1 MPRHDQDVTSA
12 PSDDSYTRLITS
24 VGREAG
30 LDRVGI
36 CDTAILDRAR
46 QEIIRRRAAGLADT
60 MQFTFRNPERSTD
73 PSRALTGAL
82 SLVVGARRYVTNDD
96 DRSGDHTN
104 PDAANTRSPADPV
117 ARVARYA
124 RADHYAALRESL
136 NVVADR
142 LRQDGHRA
150 AVFVDENDIVDR
162 EVAHKAGIGWF
173 GKSANI
179 LVPGGGSWYVLGS
192 VVTTAALEP
201 ALRPVPDGCGTC
213 RVCLDACPTEAIV
226 ADGVIDARRCLAW
239 LVQKEGIFPFEHRVA
254 LGNRIYGCDDCQDTC
269 PPNVR
274 FRNRRGGDSIV
285 VDLGPDV
292 EIFDLLDDEDD
303 RLMSRFGRWYIAG
316 RDPTWLR
323 RNALIILGNV
333 APIPVS
339 ERVRRT
345 IESYLGHRDQ
355 FLRAHAVWASGR
367 LGLSD
372 VRRRLAADDSEVV
385 REEIRRWDEIP
396 VRTEATS

>member
-1 MPRHDQDVTSA
+1 MPPHDEDVTVA
-12 PSDDSYTRLITS
+12 PSNDAYTQLITTLGRS
-24 VGREAG
+24 VG

-36 CDTAILDRAR
+36 CDTSVLDRAR
-46 QEIIRRRAAGLADT
+46 REIIRRRAAGLADT

-73 PSRALTGAL
+73 PSRALSGAL
-82 SLVVGARRYVTNDD
+82 SLVVGARRYVGGLETEK
-96 DRSGDHTN
+96 S
-104 PDAANTRSPADPV
+104 DAGNAADSNVPM

-124 RADHYAALRESL
+124 QSDHYAALRQSL
-136 NVVADR
+136 NSVADR
-142 LRQDGHRA
+142 LKMDGHRA

-162 EVAHKAGIGWF
+162 EVAHKAGLGWF

-179 LVPGGGSWYVLGS
+179 LIPGGGSWYVLGS
-192 VVTTAALEP
+192 VVTTASLTP
-201 ALRPVPDGCGTC
+201 ASRPVPDGCGSC
-213 RVCLDACPTEAIV
+213 RVCIDACPTAAIV

-269 PPNVR
+269 PPNLR
-274 FRNRRGGDSIV
+274 FRHRHEDRLGPA
-285 VDLGPDV
+285 DLGPDV
-292 EIFDLLDDEDD
+292 QIFDFFELDDD

-345 IESYLGHRDQ
+345 IESCLGHRDP

-367 LGLSD
+367 LGLPD
-372 VRRRLAADDSEVV
+372 VRQRMAADENELV
-385 REEIRRWDEIP
+385 REELRRWDEIP
-396 VRTEATS
+396 IRTAVTG